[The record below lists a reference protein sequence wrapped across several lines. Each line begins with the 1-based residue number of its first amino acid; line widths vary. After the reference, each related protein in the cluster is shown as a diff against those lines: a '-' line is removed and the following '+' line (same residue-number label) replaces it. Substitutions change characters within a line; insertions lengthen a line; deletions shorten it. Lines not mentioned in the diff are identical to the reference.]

1 MKTTKIIIIAT
12 IITIM
17 LICSVACAMPAHA
30 EEEHGEFYPRLT
42 VVVGWGKIGE
52 GLRIVYCM
60 DKQGE
65 IWSFY
70 DEEEEWD
77 AGDVANL
84 LMWDTGKDVETHEI
98 IEVYYEGHL
107 EAIDFA
113 NWLR

>member
-12 IITIM
+12 IATVL
-17 LICSVACAMPAHA
+17 LICSVAYAMPVHA
-30 EEEHGEFYPRLT
+30 EEHGEFYPRLA
-42 VVVGWGKIGE
+42 VVVGWGKVAE
-52 GLRIVYCM
+52 DLRIVYCM

-84 LMWDTGKDVETHEI
+84 LMRDTGKDAETHEI
-98 IEVYYEGHL
+98 VEVYYEGHL
-107 EAIDFA
+107 NTIDFA